1 MKAKDLRNKSV
12 VELQAEL
19 LALLKEQF
27 GLRMQNATGQLAKNS
42 EISRVRRAAARVRTL
57 LSEKAV

>member
-1 MKAKDLRNKSV
+1 MKAKELRNKSV

-19 LALLKEQF
+19 LGLLKEQF
-27 GLRMQNATGQLAKNS
+27 GLRMQSATGQLAKNS
-42 EISRVRRAAARVRTL
+42 ELTRVRRAIARVRTL

>member
-1 MKAKDLRNKSV
+1 MKAQELRNKSV

-27 GLRMQNATGQLAKNS
+27 GLRMQNATGQLTKNS
-42 EISRVRRAAARVRTL
+42 EISRVRRAIARVRTL
-57 LSEKAV
+57 LTEKAV

>member
-42 EISRVRRAAARVRTL
+42 EITRVRRAVARVRTL